1 MENSINNRID
11 FITSNDND
19 EVCVMNSKNDNMEIM
34 INDKADEV
42 IAKLFQLLLST
53 WQIGLET
60 SVRGRDFIFDCFYL
74 SYYKCHKM
82 NFKIGGSYVDS
93 PDWMKNKT
101 AKINPL
107 NKNNN
112 KCLQYAVTVVLNHEQ
127 ILQRKLVKN
136 KKN

>member
-1 MENSINNRID
+1 
-11 FITSNDND
+11 
-19 EVCVMNSKNDNMEIM
+19 
-34 INDKADEV
+34 
-42 IAKLFQLLLST
+42 
-53 WQIGLET
+53 
-60 SVRGRDFIFDCFYL
+60 
-74 SYYKCHKM
+74 M
-82 NFKIGGSYVDS
+82 NFEIGGSYADS

-136 KKN
+136 